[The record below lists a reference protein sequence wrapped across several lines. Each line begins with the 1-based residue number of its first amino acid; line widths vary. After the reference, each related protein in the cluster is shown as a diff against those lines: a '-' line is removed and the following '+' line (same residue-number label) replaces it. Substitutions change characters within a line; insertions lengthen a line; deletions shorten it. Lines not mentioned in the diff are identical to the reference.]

1 MRKAKIHYF
10 IRRTHRWLGVTM
22 GIQLLFWTI
31 GGLYFSWS
39 DMDEVHGDYEKA
51 PLSLLATNNAYISP
65 TIIFDSL
72 RSKTPIDSFAEMKLV
87 TILGKPTWQIN
98 YTSASGGHEHGHAS
112 HIIQLADAQTGQLRA
127 PLLKEEAIQ
136 VAQNGYAGKGKMTQ
150 VAYLTKASAHH
161 EYREQPLPAYAVTFG
176 DQRKTIVYVST
187 ELGTIQ
193 KYRNRPWRQFDFLW
207 MLHTMDY
214 SSRDNI
220 SNWIL
225 KAFSIFSL
233 ATVLSGFTLFFV
245 SRRRRN

>member
-22 GIQLLFWTI
+22 GIQLLFWTV

-39 DMDEVHGDYEKA
+39 NMNEVHGDYEKA
-51 PLSLLATNNAYISP
+51 PLPLLATTNAYVSP
-65 TIIFDSL
+65 TIILDSL
-72 RSKTPIDSFAEMKLV
+72 RKKNPIDSLSEMKLV
-87 TILGKPTWQIN
+87 TILGQPTWQIS
-98 YTSASGGHEHGHAS
+98 YAPSGHEHH
-112 HIIQLADAQTGQLRA
+112 HYMVQLADAQTGQLRS
-127 PLLKEEAIQ
+127 PLSKEEAIQ
-136 VAQNGYAGKGKMTQ
+136 VAKNGYAGKGKMTE
-150 VAYLTKASAHH
+150 VEYINKASAHH

-176 DQRKTIVYVST
+176 DERKTIVYVST
-187 ELGTIQ
+187 ALGTIQ

-233 ATVLSGFTLFFV
+233 VTVVSGFTLFFV
-245 SRRRRN
+245 SRRRKS